1 MPSNINEGTHL
12 NNTHLD
18 LPADGSIYEIQIETR
33 LDNATHSFIYMAL
46 DTAVHWTGINIL
58 NKNIFRPLLL
68 RHFWVESKL
77 LHWKCYVQVK
87 CFISCC
93 GLDEGSRVY
102 SVTHHTSHVTPS
114 HLLPESEPVP
124 GAYTTHN
131 TLCRLHLS
139 VCIIYISE
147 IFIEGLIV
155 TLASCVHARACI
167 IVTLVTADSDL
178 MVCVLKACALW
189 SESLCCEGRS
199 STCIVQCV
207 ILWDH
212 FGENMMLAFLLFRGI
227 TLLKNFDSCNLLT
240 KLHL

>member
-1 MPSNINEGTHL
+1 MPPTLLSTWHWIAG
-12 NNTHLD
+12 
-18 LPADGSIYEIQIETR
+18 
-33 LDNATHSFIYMAL
+33 
-46 DTAVHWTGINIL
+46 HWTGTNIL
-58 NKNIFRPLLL
+58 NKNMFRPLLL

-178 MVCVLKACALW
+178 MVCVPKACGLGLFVVW
-189 SESLCCEGRS
+189 
-199 STCIVQCV
+199 
-207 ILWDH
+207 
-212 FGENMMLAFLLFRGI
+212 GEAAPA
-227 TLLKNFDSCNLLT
+227 SCNVWFYET
-240 KLHL
+240 ISEKIWC